1 MTLFDLLLLVVLA
14 VSILFATM
22 RGALREFSTLAVIG
36 LAGLGGWHLAGPLAA
51 MIGKKGSF
59 MAMGATGLAAAGVLF
74 ALLYFL
80 SHRLLAKVNLKGR
93 LTTADR
99 IGGGL
104 FGLVRALALI
114 GLGFLGYGYYLSEE
128 NQPDAV
134 RRAALLPLAEA
145 SASVF
150 EKLAP
155 REDELAEAKPAAAAE
170 GYAGA
175 DRAGLKEIVTTVTT
189 SDEPEAPASDDPIA
203 DILEQETLAND
214 GPQR

>member
-1 MTLFDLLLLVVLA
+1 
-14 VSILFATM
+14 LFA
-22 RGALREFSTLAVIG
+22 A
-36 LAGLGGWHLAGPLAA
+36 
-51 MIGKKGSF
+51 
-59 MAMGATGLAAAGVLF
+59 
-74 ALLYFL
+74 LYFV
-80 SHRLLAKVNLKGR
+80 SHRLLARVDLKGR
-93 LTTADR
+93 MTTADR

-155 REDELAEAKPAAAAE
+155 RESELADAKPTAAKE
-170 GYAGA
+170 GYDGA
-175 DRAGLKEIVTTVTT
+175 ERAGLKEIVTTVTT
-189 SDEPEAPASDDPIA
+189 SEETPATPSDDPIA
-203 DILEQETLAND
+203 DILEQERQEND

>member
-14 VSILFATM
+14 VSVLFAAM

-51 MIGKKGSF
+51 MLGKKGSF
-59 MAMGATGLAAAGVLF
+59 MVMSAAGLAAAAALF
-74 ALLYFL
+74 AILYFV
-80 SHRLLAKVNLKGR
+80 SHRLLAKVDLKVR
-93 LTTADR
+93 MTTADR

-155 REDELAEAKPAAAAE
+155 RESELAEAKPAATKE
-170 GYAGA
+170 GYDGA
-175 DRAGLKEIVTTVTT
+175 ERAGLKEIVTTVTT
-189 SDEPEAPASDDPIA
+189 SDEAETPASDDPIA
-203 DILEQETLAND
+203 DILKQESAEND
-214 GPQR
+214 EPQR